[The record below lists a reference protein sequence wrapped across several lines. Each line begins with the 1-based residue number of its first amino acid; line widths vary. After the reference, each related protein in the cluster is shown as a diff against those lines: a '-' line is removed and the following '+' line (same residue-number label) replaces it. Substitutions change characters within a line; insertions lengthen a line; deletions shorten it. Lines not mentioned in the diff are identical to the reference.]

1 MSIDGT
7 QMSKGSIAGLC
18 VGVVLLALFVVFL
31 LIWFL
36 RLRHY
41 WATRR
46 HTKMPNHLNEGIACG
61 AHNQLYLSDPSDGP
75 LSSDSCNNGYYAQ
88 PRVNWNS
95 ALSSSSSTNM
105 GPAITQLTNPVKYSI
120 DPDHPHHTAGT
131 NPDVWVDS
139 AERVVHEVHVP
150 AVFHTMHVG
159 SDPVTAYTQQYMPWP
174 SVIRN
179 SNAAHAPLVLALK
192 TNELGDLGGS
202 SLSAHQLYPHLNQDI
217 PGGERLPTTAVTETD
232 LRPTKKRLSRLGA
245 DHVRQKFRSK
255 VQKAVRLSQLS
266 VFRMRP
272 TKRLS
277 HSSGVGEPKP
287 HRSKRS
293 SRKSAKR
300 TVSSLGFTMGPGSE
314 GLGEEG
320 FCNVNVVADNFITTF
335 KQFNQND
342 SRIRNRYFC
351 NTCSFHDR
359 SAQLHRRVY
368 DLNINVCDNVRVQNR
383 NKALGFF
390 NRNSLLFLTDK
401 DASGDLVT
409 QEFDDLHSLDN
420 DNFLYSLEKA
430 VFPGLAQPTSAQ
442 PTTQR
447 DTSETPHPLTY
458 GRPSVSSD
466 LMGNAPS
473 EFLSM
478 ASTDLG
484 PGTHSTGKRWP
495 HLPVGSDDPARSMR
509 TAQPPLTAVV
519 PSTIPTFRFPP
530 PGPPVAGWAHQ
541 FMGASNPE
549 TSSEEKEPYSRVAV
563 DKMSSPSSK
572 RRALRHPFAEAD
584 LPEVI
589 RDKSPPR
596 LKLENPTEIQ
606 VSSVAIPRRRA
617 TSKQPKPRQRSEPRK
632 GTENLEKSHVQPLRG
647 MGAVLIN
654 SVPTKASMIEPLP
667 DRFNLSPVPFER
679 TMDSGYPE
687 SLLGTSMDTS
697 AQSLTLSHRPATQQP
712 QLFATRFA
720 PAGLSTDGIM
730 MMHQSFLV
738 NSYPMAHTLNVT
750 SGIHQSAA
758 DQRPLCVS
766 SVVPYSGLMA
776 TSSSSTGTGHNSGDS
791 MIAMLPQHK
800 KERSTS
806 ASRHPLTP
814 AQPKHYRSP
823 SFPDF
828 YSSRP
833 EESPTTGTE
842 EQSTWRADSVR
853 YEARRSSDIEP

>member
-75 LSSDSCNNGYYAQ
+75 LSSDSYNNGYYAQ

-105 GPAITQLTNPVKYSI
+105 GPTVTQLTHPVRYSI
-120 DPDHPHHTAGT
+120 DPAHPHHTAGT

-150 AVFHTMHVG
+150 AVYHTMHVG
-159 SDPVTAYTQQYMPWP
+159 SEPVTAYTQQYMPWP
-174 SVIRN
+174 SVVRN
-179 SNAAHAPLVLALK
+179 TNAAPTLLVLALK
-192 TNELGDLGGS
+192 TNRFGDLVGS
-202 SLSAHQLYPHLNQDI
+202 SLSAHQLYPHLNQGI
-217 PGGERLPTTAVTETD
+217 PGGEQIPTAAATETD
-232 LRPTKKRLSRLGA
+232 LRPTKRRLSRLGA
-245 DHVRQKFRSK
+245 DQVRQKFRSK

-272 TKRLS
+272 AKRLS

-287 HRSKRS
+287 HRSKRG
-293 SRKSAKR
+293 SRKSARR
-300 TVSSLGFTMGPGSE
+300 TVSSLGFTTGPGSE
-314 GLGEEG
+314 GLGEDG
-320 FCNVNVVADNFITTF
+320 FCNVNVVADNF
-335 KQFNQND
+335 
-342 SRIRNRYFC
+342 
-351 NTCSFHDR
+351 
-359 SAQLHRRVY
+359 
-368 DLNINVCDNVRVQNR
+368 
-383 NKALGFF
+383 
-390 NRNSLLFLTDK
+390 
-401 DASGDLVT
+401 
-409 QEFDDLHSLDN
+409 EFDDLHSLDN

-442 PTTQR
+442 PTAQQ

-458 GRPSVSSD
+458 GRPSISSD

-484 PGTHSTGKRWP
+484 LGTHSTGTRWP
-495 HLPVGSDDPARSMR
+495 HLPAGSDDPARSMR
-509 TAQPPLTAVV
+509 TSQPPLTAVM

-541 FMGASNPE
+541 FMGVSNPE
-549 TSSEEKEPYSRVAV
+549 TSSETKEPHNRTAV

-596 LKLENPTEIQ
+596 LKLENRTEIQ
-606 VSSVAIPRRRA
+606 MSSVAIPRRRA

-632 GTENLEKSHVQPLRG
+632 GAESLEKSHVQSLRG

-667 DRFNLSPVPFER
+667 DRFNPSPVPFER
-679 TMDSGYPE
+679 TLDSGYPE

-697 AQSLTLSHRPATQQP
+697 AQSLTLSQRTATQQP

-720 PAGLSTDGIM
+720 PAGLSTDGIVM
-730 MMHQSFLV
+730 MQQSALV
-738 NSYPMAHTLNVT
+738 NSYPMANTLNVT
-750 SGIHQSAA
+750 DGIHQFAA
-758 DQRPLCVS
+758 DQRPFCVS

-833 EESPTTGTE
+833 EDSPNTGTE
-842 EQSTWRADSVR
+842 EQSTWRADPVR
-853 YEARRSSDIEP
+853 YEARRSSDAEP